1 MSQVFSEELVY
12 TQATA
17 AHGNYKYLRIV
28 PLGNGQTPTLSA
40 TSTVQTTFELPNN
53 VINLALSKL
62 CFDILIPPQGA
73 AAINQ
78 VYANALSLI
87 DRVTLTTREGVVLAD
102 IPSTHIFG
110 SLVSHV
116 NTKSAELLNRNAP
129 SIILSGIASDRSAAG
144 NTTAYAAG
152 LIVSQA
158 SPTSDVNR
166 CNGSANIQMGG
177 SVGVPLD
184 ATHATM
190 TAFTPY
196 IEPLILFTNATASYG
211 NTVSYQINLSAFK
224 DTILE
229 LNKNIYWG
237 NNLVLNI
244 NWNAASKIGFTTTA
258 VIDATHVTA
267 SAAFTTPPILNNLF
281 LYTACETD
289 PTIISELV
297 SVVSNG
303 NFNLMVPF
311 VNYQKYVTNTA
322 TQATIQQRI
331 TRAQGV
337 SLLRVYWGVYNIT
350 ESDITTYN
358 HNDASIVSYNTM
370 MDGLRMQDFTLSPT
384 DGTAWLYN
392 ERNFKDSCMLSIAQY
407 RSSFVH
413 IDNWSGNSI
422 CNNDDSIL
430 NGLSLDSDRTWS
442 ATATTANAAYRYY
455 MYYTTQKK
463 LTISRGAITLY

>member
-1 MSQVFSEELVY
+1 M
-12 TQATA
+12 
-17 AHGNYKYLRIV
+17 
-28 PLGNGQTPTLSA
+28 LS
-40 TSTVQTTFELPNN
+40 
-53 VINLALSKL
+53 
-62 CFDILIPPQGA
+62 
-73 AAINQ
+73 
-78 VYANALSLI
+78 
-87 DRVTLTTREGVVLAD
+87 
-102 IPSTHIFG
+102 
-110 SLVSHV
+110 
-116 NTKSAELLNRNAP
+116 
-129 SIILSGIASDRSAAG
+129 
-144 NTTAYAAG
+144 
-152 LIVSQA
+152 
-158 SPTSDVNR
+158 
-166 CNGSANIQMGG
+166 
-177 SVGVPLD
+177 
-184 ATHATM
+184 
-190 TAFTPY
+190 
-196 IEPLILFTNATASYG
+196 
-211 NTVSYQINLSAFK
+211 
-224 DTILE
+224 
-229 LNKNIYWG
+229 
-237 NNLVLNI
+237 I

-267 SAAFTTPPILNNLF
+267 SAAFTLPPQLNNLF

-289 PTIISELV
+289 PTVISELV